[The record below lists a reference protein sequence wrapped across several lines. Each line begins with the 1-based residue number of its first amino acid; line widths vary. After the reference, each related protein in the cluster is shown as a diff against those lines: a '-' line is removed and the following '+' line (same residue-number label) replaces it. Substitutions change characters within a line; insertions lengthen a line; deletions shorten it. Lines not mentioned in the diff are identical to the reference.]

1 MPHAA
6 LSARILAGHRGRRNG
21 VNRNRQ
27 RHLECGNNNERNI
40 VPDFNRPLGT
50 SVQGPALSTG
60 RSGATPDRWRA
71 VHSGRFAACECAR
84 HLSASRN
91 RSFGFFGYPVSRFA
105 THRPRREP
113 FVVSAA
119 SSHKYHLSRISQS
132 FDLIRRRSPWQWVR
146 PRLRRFVRRL
156 FRNRRLSARFRM
168 SLAILPLR

>member
-6 LSARILAGHRGRRNG
+6 LSARILAGYRGRRNG
-21 VNRNRQ
+21 VDRNRL
-27 RHLECGNNNERNI
+27 RHLECGNDSERNI
-40 VPDFNRPLGT
+40 VSDFNRPLGT

-60 RSGATPDRWRA
+60 RGGATPDRWRA

-84 HLSASRN
+84 HLSASRH
-91 RSFGFFGYPVSRFA
+91 RSFGFFGCPATSFA
-105 THRPRREP
+105 THRPRWEP

-119 SSHKYHLSRISQS
+119 SGHKYHLSRISQS
-132 FDLIRRRSPWQWVR
+132 FDLIRRRSPWQSGGS
-146 PRLRRFVRRL
+146 RLRCLVRRL